1 MVDSRRAAL
10 AAGAVGARKG
20 AYTVSVTNS
29 RVTWR
34 RALAG
39 VAAAFGLAILPHA
52 AAAQSR
58 SADAV
63 EPPAPV
69 EIVIGQG
76 KSQVLELPTPY
87 TDLMIAE
94 PKIADVLP
102 LSSRSVY
109 VVGKAMGSTALTVY
123 GPGKRLIAA
132 VSIVVAP
139 DIEGLKARLHEI
151 LPAER
156 EIAVRAANQSI
167 VLSGTVSS
175 PAVLQQ
181 VLTLADTYAPAKVVN
196 MLGVEGAQQVMLS
209 VRFVEMERTAAK
221 ALRLNAIHNDLS
233 GGNQFSFKTG
243 DTVINAAGS
252 LADTFGAATFFL
264 QSANVEVLFDALEKK
279 GMVKTLA
286 EPTLVALSGDTASFL
301 AGGEFPIPVAQN
313 QNGLTGSATITVE
326 FKQFGI
332 ALAFTPT
339 ILKDGMVNLVVSP
352 EVSSIDL
359 TNAVVNNGLRIP
371 GIKVRRAKTTIE
383 LRDGES
389 FTIAGLLKDI
399 DEKDIRQYPWVGDV
413 PVLGAL
419 FRSTSYQREQS
430 ELVIVVTP
438 HLVTPRRGPTATPAD
453 HYVPPSDFELFLFGA
468 MSGSAA
474 SLKPEDRVLMSV
486 DPATGGVDGAYGH
499 VVY

>member
-1 MVDSRRAAL
+1 M
-10 AAGAVGARKG
+10 
-20 AYTVSVTNS
+20 
-29 RVTWR
+29 WR

-39 VAAAFGLAILPHA
+39 VAASLGLAVLPHA
-52 AAAQSR
+52 AAGQTQSAQ
-58 SADAV
+58 AV
-63 EPPAPV
+63 EPSTPIEV
-69 EIVIGQG
+69 VIGQG

-139 DIEGLKARLHEI
+139 DIESLKIRLHEI

-156 EIAVRAANQSI
+156 EISARAANQSI
-167 VLSGTVSS
+167 VVSGTVSS

-181 VLTLADTYAPAKVVN
+181 VLTLADTYAPGKVVN

-313 QNGLTGSATITVE
+313 QNGVTGSATITVE

-389 FTIAGLLKDI
+389 FTIAGLLKDN
-399 DEKDIRQYPWVGDV
+399 DERDIRQFPWVGDV

-468 MSGSAA
+468 LTGSAS